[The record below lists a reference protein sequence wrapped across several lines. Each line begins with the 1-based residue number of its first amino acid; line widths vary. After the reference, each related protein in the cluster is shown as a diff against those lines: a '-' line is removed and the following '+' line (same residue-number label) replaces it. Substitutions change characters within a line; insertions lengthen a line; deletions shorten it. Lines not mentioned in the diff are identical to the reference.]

1 MSSKSLQTIKRSPS
15 ATPTD
20 LGAKATRDISA
31 AVNTLLADTFAL
43 YIKTKNFHW
52 HMSGPHFRDF
62 HLMLDEHGEQIFAM
76 TDVLAER
83 VRKIGGTTL
92 RSVGQIAAQQRL
104 LDNDANFVTPEDMLA
119 ELREDTKSFIGY
131 LRQVH
136 ELCGQYNDSATTSII
151 ENYIDES
158 ERRHWFLFE
167 ATRTG
172 PAGV

>member
-1 MSSKSLQTIKRSPS
+1 MATKSLQTIKRAPL

-20 LGAKATRDISA
+20 LGEKATRDISA
-31 AVNTLLADTFAL
+31 AVNALLADTFAL
-43 YIKTKNFHW
+43 YMKTKNFHW
-52 HMSGPHFRDF
+52 HMSGPHFRDY
-62 HLMLDEHGEQIFAM
+62 HLMLDEQGEQIFAM

-92 RSVGQIAAQQRL
+92 KSIGQISSKQRL
-104 LDNDANFVTPEDMLA
+104 LDNDANFVTPEDMIA
-119 ELREDTKSFIGY
+119 ELRDDTKSFIGY

-136 ELCGQYNDSATTSII
+136 ELCSEYNDSATTSII

-167 ATRTG
+167 ASRVG

>member
-1 MSSKSLQTIKRSPS
+1 MAQKSLKTIKRGPT
-15 ATPTD
+15 ATPSD
-20 LGAKATRDISA
+20 LGSNATKDIA
-31 AVNTLLADTFAL
+31 GAVNALLADTFAL
-43 YIKTKNFHW
+43 YMKTKNFHW
-52 HMSGPHFRDF
+52 HMSGPHFRDY
-62 HLMLDEHGEQIFAM
+62 HLLLDEQAEQIFDM

-92 RSVGQIAAQQRL
+92 KSIGQISAQQRI

-119 ELREDTKSFIGY
+119 ELRDDTRSFIGY

-136 ELCGQYNDSATTSII
+136 ELCSEHGDSATTSIL

-167 ATRTG
+167 STRVG
-172 PAGV
+172 PASV